1 MLWLEYINGNNLG
14 WNEEKISKEIQ
25 INKTDPAVLQQK
37 EQADTVLE
45 QTKEHKTTQR
55 QALEVAVLQ
64 TQKLKAFALAL
75 SPHTSCMSA
84 FNVQYVAKSKAGCG
98 LVSKFIRAAVPFG
111 NFLEIAFWLDTW
123 SWSVLWNNEDCIFH
137 CWCSWSSTW
146 LL

>member
-64 TQKLKAFALAL
+64 TQKLKAFVLAI
-75 SPHTSCMSA
+75 SSHMSCISA
-84 FNVQYVAKSKAGCG
+84 VNV
-98 LVSKFIRAAVPFG
+98 
-111 NFLEIAFWLDTW
+111 
-123 SWSVLWNNEDCIFH
+123 
-137 CWCSWSSTW
+137 
-146 LL
+146 